1 MVVVFVGVAWIA
13 ALSRRAA
20 QQASWAKV
28 AEQRRLR
35 FVAASWPTPAR
46 IEGSIDDLSVTIQTF
61 STGGGKNRRT
71 FTRAVV
77 RGATIPASLKL
88 SAEGFGTSIAKAL
101 GGQDITTGDARFD
114 SRIRVQGGEALCRAA
129 LSGEARDAAV
139 AAASAARFEVSDGAV
154 SVAYRGII
162 TDGVALDGLLSLTLT
177 LARALAVAPPEPL
190 TGLVM
195 RIQEDPDENVRRV
208 ALETLI
214 THYSQEPRVQQLLS
228 ALVEGSKFQLAILSA
243 IALSSGGERVLSR
256 AVQSA
261 KVDAALRVRA
271 LRAWSRREPEAAAQ
285 WLGSA
290 QWLQAPAELA
300 AAACGLAESLLGQAA
315 EPMLLKIL
323 SREEESLQLAAVQAL
338 GSVGTINAV
347 EKLLPFSNRIIRGDL
362 GNVAKASIQQI
373 QSRAVGADAGQ
384 LSMASGPA
392 TGGGGLSAVEPAGG
406 LSPSELPRPEPP
418 SVHNP
423 PRGVEERGKHSS

>member
-1 MVVVFVGVAWIA
+1 MIPSLLITMVVVFVGVAWIA

-35 FVAASWPTPAR
+35 FVQASWPTPAR

-88 SAEGFGTSIAKAL
+88 SAEGIGTSIAKAF
-101 GGQDITTGDARFD
+101 GGQDIATGDARFD

-177 LARALAVAPPEPL
+177 LARALAAAPPEPL
-190 TGLVM
+190 MGLVM

-228 ALVEGSKFQLAILSA
+228 ELVEGSELHLAILSA
-243 IALSSGGERVLSR
+243 MALPSGGARELSR
-256 AVQSA
+256 AVESA
-261 KVDAALRVRA
+261 NLDAALRARA
-271 LRAWSRREPEAAAQ
+271 LRAWSRRDPEAASR

-290 QWLQAPAELA
+290 QWLQAPSELA

-338 GSVGTINAV
+338 GSVGTVNAV
-347 EKLLPFSNRIIRGDL
+347 EKLLPFSNRIIRGEL

-373 QSRAVGADAGQ
+373 QSRAVGADAGWVSLASNVSEAGG
-384 LSMASGPA
+384 LSQPM
-392 TGGGGLSAVEPAGG
+392 GGGLSPHCGVPHSKRA
-406 LSPSELPRPEPP
+406 PE
-418 SVHNP
+418 SQ
-423 PRGVEERGKHSS
+423 